1 MRYVLF
7 LSLITAVMSTNA
19 QQLVTVRSLD
29 ADSVTASLTHYTS
42 AIRASGQVDY
52 LEANNNTLILQVM
65 DYTKS
70 GKQNGCLGFVIAIDT
85 TGSGCKSTRFLV
97 TETECGDGPIPPGV
111 KESWFELHISRGPN
125 CEPPPYIMTGERYS
139 VAKSEDDASES
150 GKDIP
155 GSGDSN
161 ESSLRKKLEYYLSVL
176 EEVSQM

>member
-7 LSLITAVMSTNA
+7 LSLITAVANTDA
-19 QQLVTVRSLD
+19 QQLVTIQSLD
-29 ADSVTASLTHYTS
+29 ADSVTDRLADYIS

-52 LEANNNTLILQVM
+52 MEANNNTLILPVM
-65 DYTKS
+65 NYTES
-70 GKQNGCLGFVIAIDT
+70 GKQDGCLGFVVAIDT
-85 TGSGCKSTRFLV
+85 IGSGCKSTRFLV

-111 KESWFELHISRGPN
+111 KETWFELHISRGPS
-125 CEPPPYIMTGERYS
+125 CGPPPYIMTGERYS
-139 VAKSEDDASES
+139 VAES

-176 EEVSQM
+176 EEVSRM

>member
-1 MRYVLF
+1 MLRYVLF
-7 LSLITAVMSTNA
+7 LSLFTAVMSANA

-29 ADSVTASLTHYTS
+29 ADSITARLADYTS

-52 LEANNNTLILQVM
+52 MEANNNTLILQVM
-65 DYTKS
+65 DYTDS

-85 TGSGCKSTRFLV
+85 MGSGCKSTRFLV
-97 TETECGDGPIPPGV
+97 TETECGEGAIPPGA
-111 KESWFELHISRGPN
+111 KEAWFELHISHGPS
-125 CEPPPYIMTGERYS
+125 CGPPPYIMTGERYS
-139 VAKSEDDASES
+139 VAES

-176 EEVSQM
+176 EEVSRR